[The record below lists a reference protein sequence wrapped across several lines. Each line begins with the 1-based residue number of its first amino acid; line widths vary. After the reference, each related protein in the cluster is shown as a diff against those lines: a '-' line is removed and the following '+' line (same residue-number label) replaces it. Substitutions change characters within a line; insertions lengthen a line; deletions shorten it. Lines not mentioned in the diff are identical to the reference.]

1 MVRFMPDA
9 KGAMYQLTENGVANL
24 WVQPFDGGPS
34 KQFTH
39 FTEDGIEDF
48 HWSPDGKKLG
58 IVRIR
63 NSLDAVLFTDTSK

>member
-1 MVRFMPDA
+1 
-9 KGAMYQLTENGVANL
+9 MYQLGENGVSNL

-34 KQFTH
+34 KEFTH

-58 IVRIR
+58 IVRVR